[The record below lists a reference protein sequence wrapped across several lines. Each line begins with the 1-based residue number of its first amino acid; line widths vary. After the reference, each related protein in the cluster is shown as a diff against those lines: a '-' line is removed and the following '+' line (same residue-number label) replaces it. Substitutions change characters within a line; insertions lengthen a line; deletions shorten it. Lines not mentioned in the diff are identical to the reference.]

1 MHRDAFATDQAVDGT
16 VPGHGA
22 TPS

>member
-1 MHRDAFATDQAVDGT
+1 MHRDALATDQAVDST
-16 VPGHGA
+16 VAGHGA